1 MFIFVISDSL
11 WFSNVDVRISLLSW
25 QTKGA
30 KYSAIN
36 CVLPLTL
43 KLIDHALRQR
53 FVTFMV
59 QMNMIKFR
67 SVDDLTWRF
76 PTLFEIR
83 NENGITEGTAEL
95 SNTSDIY
102 LLYLSTIVFQSVHTR
117 IIGQKSVKELM
128 CNYILFTR
136 VIKSYLKRKEKLTI
150 IKSNIRNVISTYAKI
165 KSFLTIILFTL
176 DSDKI
181 IWILIL
187 IGILNIVAS
196 SYTDIINYKW

>member
-1 MFIFVISDSL
+1 
-11 WFSNVDVRISLLSW
+11 
-25 QTKGA
+25 
-30 KYSAIN
+30 
-36 CVLPLTL
+36 
-43 KLIDHALRQR
+43 
-53 FVTFMV
+53 MV

-67 SVDDLTWRF
+67 SVDDLTRRF

-150 IKSNIRNVISTYAKI
+150 IKNNIRNVISTYAKI

>member
-1 MFIFVISDSL
+1 MLCV
-11 WFSNVDVRISLLSW
+11 NASLLLW
-25 QTKGA
+25 YKW
-30 KYSAIN
+30 
-36 CVLPLTL
+36 
-43 KLIDHALRQR
+43 
-53 FVTFMV
+53 
-59 QMNMIKFR
+59 MIKFR

>member
-1 MFIFVISDSL
+1 MLCV
-11 WFSNVDVRISLLSW
+11 NASLLLW
-25 QTKGA
+25 YKW
-30 KYSAIN
+30 
-36 CVLPLTL
+36 
-43 KLIDHALRQR
+43 
-53 FVTFMV
+53 
-59 QMNMIKFR
+59 MIKFR

-150 IKSNIRNVISTYAKI
+150 IKNNIWNVISTYAKI

-176 DSDKI
+176 DSDEI